1 MRRSPTALRPRIA
14 ITVGDPGGIGPEI
27 AIAASQSR
35 EVRAV
40 CEPVLYGPHSADAL
54 AAFAIGQV
62 SAAAGQAS
70 YDAIVAAVKDAQ
82 AGVVHGIATG
92 PVHKEAF
99 AACGLRWKGH
109 TDLLG
114 HLTGSPRVAMMF
126 HSEPL
131 RVVLA
136 TVHVPLG
143 DVPRLLTQAL
153 VEDII
158 GLTARSLPDFGYAT
172 PRIGLAGLNPHAGEH
187 GLMGEEDDA
196 VLRPAVQACRA
207 RGIDVRGPLPGD
219 TVFLKATRGAFDAV
233 VACYHDQGLIPVKL
247 LAFGQSVN
255 VTLGLP
261 IIRTSVDHGTAFDIA
276 RQGTA
281 DASSMV
287 SAVTLAARL
296 AAARQTERLKAQGS
310 RLGEPADNSS

>member
-1 MRRSPTALRPRIA
+1 MISSRRVRDAGPKPRVA
-14 ITVGDPGGIGPEI
+14 ITVGDPAGIGPEI
-27 AIAASQSR
+27 ALAAAASR

-40 CEPVLYGPHSADAL
+40 CEPVLYGPHTTEAL
-54 AAFAIGQV
+54 AAFTAGQV

-70 YDAIVAAVKDAQ
+70 YDAVVDAVRDAQ
-82 AGVVHGIATG
+82 AGLVQAIATG

-99 AACGLRWKGH
+99 AACGLPWKGH

-114 HLTGSPRVAMMF
+114 HLTGSPQVAMMF

-136 TVHVPLG
+136 TVHVPLA
-143 DVPRLLTQAL
+143 DVPRLLTRDL
-153 VEDII
+153 VESIVT
-158 GLTARSLPDFGYAT
+158 LTARSLPAFGYAT

-187 GLMGEEDDA
+187 GLMGHEDDD
-196 VLRPAVQACRA
+196 VLAPAVAACRA
-207 RGIDVRGPLPGD
+207 RGIDVQGPFPGD
-219 TVFLKATRGAFDAV
+219 TVFLRATRGAFDVV

-296 AAARQTERLKAQGS
+296 AAARH
-310 RLGEPADNSS
+310 

>member
-1 MRRSPTALRPRIA
+1 MRTMTGARGGVLPRIA
-14 ITVGDPGGIGPEI
+14 ITVGDPAGIGPEV
-27 AIAASQSR
+27 AIAASASR
-35 EVRAV
+35 EVRSV
-40 CEPVLYGPHSADAL
+40 CEPVLYGPHTPDTI
-54 AAFAIGQV
+54 AAFAPGRI
-62 SAAAGQAS
+62 SAAAGRTA
-70 YDAIVAAVKDAQ
+70 YDAIVAAVADAQ

-99 AACGLRWKGH
+99 AACGLPWKGH

-114 HLTGSPRVAMMF
+114 HLTGSGQVAMMF

-136 TVHVPLG
+136 TVHVPLSE
-143 DVPRLLTQAL
+143 VPRLLTGAL

-158 GLTARSLPDFGYAT
+158 SLTARSMPDFGYPS

-187 GLMGEEDDA
+187 GLMGHEDDD
-196 VLRPAVQACRA
+196 VLVPAVARCRA
-207 RGIDVRGPLPGD
+207 RGIDVQGPFPGD
-219 TVFLKATRGAFDAV
+219 TVFLKATRGAFDVV

-287 SAVTLAARL
+287 SAVVLAARL
-296 AAARQTERLKAQGS
+296 ARARMTA
-310 RLGEPADNSS
+310 P

>member
-1 MRRSPTALRPRIA
+1 MSARHAVSLPRVA
-14 ITVGDPGGIGPEI
+14 ITVGDPAGIGPEI
-27 AIAASQSR
+27 AIAAAQSR

-40 CEPVLYGPHSADAL
+40 CEPILYGPHTAEAIDAFP
-54 AAFAIGQV
+54 AGRV
-62 SAAAGQAS
+62 SAEAGRAS
-70 YDAIVAAVKDAQ
+70 YDAVVAAVRDAES
-82 AGVVHGIATG
+82 GVVQAIATG

-99 AACGLRWKGH
+99 AACGLPWKGH
-109 TDLLG
+109 TDLLA
-114 HLTGSPRVAMMF
+114 HLTGSGRVAMMF

-136 TVHVPLG
+136 TVHVPIAE
-143 DVPRLLTQAL
+143 VPRLLTQAL
-153 VEDII
+153 VEEII
-158 GLTARSLPDFGYAT
+158 TLTAASLPDFGFAM

-187 GLMGEEDDA
+187 GLMGHEDDQ
-196 VLRPAVQACRA
+196 VLRPAVAACRG
-207 RGIDVRGPLPGD
+207 RGIDVQGPFPGD
-219 TVFLKATRGAFDAV
+219 TVFLRATRGAFDVV

-261 IIRTSVDHGTAFDIA
+261 IVRTSVDHGTAFDIA

-296 AAARQTERLKAQGS
+296 AQA
-310 RLGEPADNSS
+310 RLGTAE

>member
-1 MRRSPTALRPRIA
+1 MPRTAIQERPRIA
-14 ITVGDPGGIGPEI
+14 ITVGDPAGIGPEI
-27 AIAASQSR
+27 AIAAAGSR

-40 CEPVLYGPHSADAL
+40 CEPVLYGPHSPAAL
-54 AAFAIGQV
+54 AAFSAGVV
-62 SAAAGQAS
+62 SAEAGQAS
-70 YDAIVAAVKDAQ
+70 YDAIVAAVRDAQ

-99 AACGLRWKGH
+99 AACGLPWKGH

-114 HLTGSPRVAMMF
+114 HLTGSDQVAMMF
-126 HSEPL
+126 YSEPL

-136 TVHVPLG
+136 TVHVPLS
-143 DVPRLLTQAL
+143 DVPRLLTQTL
-153 VEDII
+153 LEDVIT
-158 GLTARSLPDFGYAT
+158 LTARSLPDFGYVA

-187 GLMGEEDDA
+187 GLMGHEDDA
-196 VLRPAVQACRA
+196 VLRPAVAACRA
-207 RGIDVRGPLPGD
+207 RGIDVQGPFPGD
-219 TVFLKATRGAFDAV
+219 TVFLKATRGAFDVV

-255 VTLGLP
+255 VTIGLP

-287 SAVTLAARL
+287 SAITLAARL
-296 AAARQTERLKAQGS
+296 AKGRTA
-310 RLGEPADNSS
+310 ADNAGPLR

>member
-1 MRRSPTALRPRIA
+1 MTPSRTRVSPLPRIA
-14 ITVGDPGGIGPEI
+14 ITVGDPAGIGPEI
-27 AIAASQSR
+27 AIAASASK

-40 CEPVLYGPHSADAL
+40 CEPVLYGPHTSEAL
-54 AAFAIGQV
+54 AAFAPGQV
-62 SAAAGQAS
+62 SAAAGQAA
-70 YDAIVAAVKDAQ
+70 YDAIVSAVEDAQ

-92 PVHKEAF
+92 PIHKEAF
-99 AACGLRWKGH
+99 AACGVPWKGH
-109 TDLLG
+109 TELLG
-114 HLTGSPRVAMMF
+114 HLTGSGQVAMMF

-136 TVHVPLG
+136 TVHVPLV
-143 DVPRLLTQAL
+143 DVPRLLTGAL
-153 VEDII
+153 IEDII
-158 GLTARSLPDFGYAT
+158 SLTARSLPDFGYRQ

-187 GLMGEEDDA
+187 GLMGHEDDE
-196 VLRPAVQACRA
+196 VLRPAVERCRA
-207 RGIDVRGPLPGD
+207 RGIDVQGPLPGD
-219 TVFLKATRGAFDAV
+219 TVFLKATRGAFDVV

-287 SAVTLAARL
+287 SAIVLAARL
-296 AAARQTERLKAQGS
+296 ASARQASTMPPS
-310 RLGEPADNSS
+310 HP

>member
-1 MRRSPTALRPRIA
+1 MRKVTGSRRRSGTLPRIA
-14 ITVGDPGGIGPEI
+14 VTVGDPGGIGPEV
-27 AIAASQSR
+27 AIAAAASR
-35 EVRAV
+35 EVGAV
-40 CEPVLYGPHSADAL
+40 CEPVLYGPHTADAI
-54 AAFAIGQV
+54 AAFPPGQV
-62 SAAAGQAS
+62 SAAAGQAA
-70 YDAIVAAVKDAQ
+70 YDAIVAAVADAQ

-92 PVHKEAF
+92 PIHKEAF
-99 AACGLRWKGH
+99 AACGLPWKGH

-114 HLTGSPRVAMMF
+114 HLTGSGQVAMMF

-136 TVHVPLG
+136 TVHVPLA
-143 DVPRLLTQAL
+143 DVPRLITSAL

-158 GLTARSLPDFGYAT
+158 SLTARSLPDFGYPS

-187 GLMGEEDDA
+187 GLMGREDDD
-196 VLRPAVQACRA
+196 VLVPAVERCRA
-207 RGIDVRGPLPGD
+207 RGIDVQGPIPGD
-219 TVFLKATRGAFDAV
+219 TVFLKATRGAFDVV

-287 SAVTLAARL
+287 SAIVLAARL
-296 AAARQTERLKAQGS
+296 ATARM
-310 RLGEPADNSS
+310 PSS

>member
-1 MRRSPTALRPRIA
+1 MRRTSSEPRPRIA
-14 ITVGDPGGIGPEI
+14 ITVGDPAGIGPEV
-27 AIAASQSR
+27 AIAAAHSR
-35 EVRAV
+35 EVLAS
-40 CEPVLYGPHSADAL
+40 CEPVLYGPHSPEAL
-54 AAFAIGQV
+54 ATFAAGQV

-70 YDAIVAAVKDAQ
+70 YDAIVEAVRDAQ
-82 AGVVHGIATG
+82 AGVVQGLATG

-99 AACGLRWKGH
+99 AACGLPWKGH

-114 HLTGSPRVAMMF
+114 HLTGSRQVAMMF

-136 TVHVPLG
+136 TVHVPLA
-143 DVPRLLTQAL
+143 DVPRLLTQTL

-158 GLTARSLPDFGYAT
+158 TLTARSLPDFGYAA
-172 PRIGLAGLNPHAGEH
+172 PRLGLAGLNPHAGEH
-187 GLMGEEDDA
+187 GLMGHEDDA
-196 VLRPAVQACRA
+196 VLRPAVEACRA
-207 RGIDVRGPLPGD
+207 RGIDVQGPFPGD
-219 TVFLKATRGAFDAV
+219 TVFLKAVRGAFDVV

-287 SAVTLAARL
+287 SAIVLAARL
-296 AAARQTERLKAQGS
+296 ARARTPTGQ
-310 RLGEPADNSS
+310 

>member
-1 MRRSPTALRPRIA
+1 MSRTPTGPRPRIA
-14 ITVGDPGGIGPEI
+14 ITVGDPAGIGPEI
-27 AIAASQSR
+27 AIAAADSR
-35 EVRAV
+35 EVRAI
-40 CEPVLYGPHSADAL
+40 CEPVLYGPHSSAAL
-54 AAFAIGQV
+54 DEFAAGQV
-62 SAAAGQAS
+62 SAASGQAA
-70 YDAIVAAVKDAQ
+70 YDAILAAVADVQ
-82 AGVVHGIATG
+82 AGNAAALVTG

-99 AACGLRWKGH
+99 AACGLPWKGH

-114 HLTGSPRVAMMF
+114 HLTGSAQVAMMF
-126 HSEPL
+126 YSEPL

-143 DVPRLLTQAL
+143 EVPRLLTQAL

-158 GLTARSLPDFGYAT
+158 TLTARSLPEFGYAT

-187 GLMGEEDDA
+187 GLMGHEDDD
-196 VLRPAVQACRA
+196 VLRPAVAACRA
-207 RGIDVRGPLPGD
+207 RGIDVQGPLPGD
-219 TVFLKATRGAFDAV
+219 TVFLKATRGAFDVV

-287 SAVTLAARL
+287 SAITLAARL
-296 AAARQTERLKAQGS
+296 ARS
-310 RLGEPADNSS
+310 RLEGRGSSPR